1 MAGKKLK
8 NKEADKTAAEAA
20 VKEAVKEKSE
30 VMVLPEKMVET
41 PKAVR
46 QMLR

>member
-30 VMVLPEKMVET
+30 VKALPEKRRW
-41 PKAVR
+41 R
-46 QMLR
+46 QMLL